1 MATGDGAAKPS
12 RGSKEAAA
20 EAEQQQ
26 APPSRSTQL
35 EGAAGRK
42 ARRIAGSGQDITA
55 LLPKGKAVSM
65 CYHSG
70 KLLIKHVCQQC
81 TPVHSYT
88 IGFPGSALDLA
99 LPDDKNLL

>member
-1 MATGDGAAKPS
+1 MHKLLEKGRVVLR
-12 RGSKEAAA
+12 RGYHG
-20 EAEQQQ
+20 
-26 APPSRSTQL
+26 TV
-35 EGAAGRK
+35 
-42 ARRIAGSGQDITA
+42 
-55 LLPKGKAVSM
+55 LPKGRAVSM

-70 KLLIKHVCQQC
+70 KLLIKHVRQQC